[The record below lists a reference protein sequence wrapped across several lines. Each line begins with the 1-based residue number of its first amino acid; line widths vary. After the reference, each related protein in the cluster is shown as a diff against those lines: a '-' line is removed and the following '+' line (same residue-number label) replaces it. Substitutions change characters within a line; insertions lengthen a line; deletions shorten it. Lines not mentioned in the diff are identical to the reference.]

1 MSGQTIRD
9 ARQIKQL
16 KNELYEYVNSMKQIA
31 SSLVR
36 AVEESQNYMK
46 DKSSREAL
54 KQALILAK
62 ELLTGIPDI
71 DSLFPVLDK
80 QVKIINE
87 INDLKFR

>member
-9 ARQIKQL
+9 AGQIKQL